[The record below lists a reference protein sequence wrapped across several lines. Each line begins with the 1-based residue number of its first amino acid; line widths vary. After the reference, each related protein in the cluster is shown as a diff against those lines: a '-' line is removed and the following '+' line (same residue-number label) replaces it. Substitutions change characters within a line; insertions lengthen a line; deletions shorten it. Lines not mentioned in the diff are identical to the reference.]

1 MEWLP
6 SHRDHRSVRLP
17 WVFLLLVVVGSAL
30 WGCGRGSFIGRQYDD
45 FTAYFNTFY
54 NATKAFEKG
63 LQSVEKS
70 TPSVD
75 RDQYISIYPDPPSSP
90 GGKSFEKTIQ
100 KCADLLREHPNSR
113 WADNALLLIG
123 RSYYYQKNYVG
134 AVQKF
139 REVIALESEREGEAR
154 FRLAQTLV
162 AAERYAD
169 AAEALAAG
177 LNSEADYGTWTDRMY
192 LVRGELLVR
201 QNRWEDAENAL
212 ERGLEGALPD
222 DTAARA
228 AFLLGQVRE
237 TLDDFDGALA
247 AYRQVPNYDPK
258 YPLEFAA
265 RLNAIE
271 LQGLHGNAAEALRR
285 LEDLKRGDDTK
296 EMRGQ
301 MAIVRARLYA
311 AQGQPRKARRVLENT
326 LRGEETPSGATQ
338 GELHYELGTLYRDA
352 YEDFTKAAAHFDTA
366 STKLSSRGGRGR
378 SENQQRP
385 QALPRAPSDAA
396 SLAERF
402 QGLADRAQAVA
413 RMDSLLRLGRMDP
426 AKFQAFVEKLRKR
439 RQKKQEAQAQKRR
452 DQQFR
457 TRGTAGRN
465 QDSSQPQNAAID
477 TRGSDAGFLFHRD
490 PTLVQRGR
498 RQFRQKW
505 GDRPLVD
512 NWRRKVAIQGG
523 TTASAGQEQEDEFRE
538 SGQQGPSK
546 SLVDLSAVP
555 RDSASQAEMED
566 RRAVAQY
573 ELGNAL
579 FRAAGRPDSAE
590 TWYKRV
596 LKENE
601 DHPVARKA
609 LYALAQSYEAQGD
622 TTAAQDVYRRV
633 IEEYPGTAFA
643 KRSRKQLGLDRTSSA
658 GDLATSR
665 ADSAYA
671 RAYEMWQAGR
681 WAAAF
686 DSLLTVAEGYPQTT
700 AAPRSLLAAGVIYHR
715 TLQRDSAQDLRP
727 RLERSLDRLAPPDSG
742 AGSAPGE
749 RPDTTASK
757 REPVSSPDSTVVDTT
772 ADTTTPP
779 QAVQG
784 ADTTDTAP
792 RKRPADSS
800 IRSGER
806 PPRRDTRSQDSTRR
820 ANDSTGASSP
830 GRLPQRPRA
839 PKDSSASDSTTP
851 PPADTVKAAG
861 ADTSAT
867 RGKERGGGRAAT
879 APETTPDSAQAASGP
894 SSPID
899 PLKALFTHVSQQ
911 YSGTPYAK
919 QARSLLKQLKQ
930 QTTDSTTTRPAA
942 AQTSSGAGAAPD
954 SSTTSRTAP
963 TDRAPSAPRRTP
975 ADSTADPRRASADTA
990 RAGAERGQPRTRN
1003 STVSPRTEPRSQV
1016 RADSAR
1022 GGWTLLLRTFEEAAR
1037 ADRLRRRVEQRLSD
1051 RWSARVVT
1059 DSTGTQPQHHLTVG
1073 HFTSEQQ
1080 AAQAKTAL
1088 PEPLREKSKA
1098 WIPPAHRKAQK

>member
-1 MEWLP
+1 
-6 SHRDHRSVRLP
+6 VRLP
-17 WVFLLLVVVGSAL
+17 WVFLLLVAVGGAL
-30 WGCGRGSFIGRQYDD
+30 WGCGRGSFVGRQYDD
-45 FTAYFNTFY
+45 LTAYYNTYY

-75 RDQYISIYPDPPSSP
+75 RDQYVPIYPDPPSGP
-90 GGKSFEKTIQ
+90 GGKSFKKAIQ
-100 KCADLLREHPNSR
+100 KSADLLREHPNSK
-113 WADNALLLIG
+113 WADDALLLIG
-123 RSYYYQKNYVG
+123 RSYYYQENYVG
-134 AVQKF
+134 AAQKF

-154 FRLAQTLV
+154 FRLAQTLI

-177 LNSEADYGTWTDRMY
+177 LDSEKDYGTWTDRMY
-192 LVRGELLVR
+192 LARGELLVR
-201 QNRWEDAENAL
+201 QNRWEDAETAL
-212 ERGLEGALPD
+212 ERGLEGVLPD

-237 TLDDFDGALA
+237 TLKDFDGALA
-247 AYRQVPNYDPK
+247 AYRQVPNHDPK

-265 RLNAIE
+265 RLSAIE

-285 LEDLKRGDDTK
+285 LESLKRGDDTN

-301 MAIVRARLYA
+301 MAAVRARLYA
-311 AQGQPRKARRVLENT
+311 AQEQPRKARRVLKNT
-326 LRGEETPSGATQ
+326 LRGEEAPSGATQ
-338 GELHYELGTLYRDA
+338 GKLHYELGTLYRDA
-352 YEDFTKAAAHFDTA
+352 YEDFTTAAAHFDTA
-366 STKLSSRGGRGR
+366 STRLSSQGGRGR
-378 SENQQRP
+378 SENQQRR
-385 QALPRAPSDAA
+385 QTLPRAPSDAA
-396 SLAERF
+396 LLAERF

-439 RQKKQEAQAQKRR
+439 RQKEREAQAQKRR

-457 TRGTAGRN
+457 TTGTAGQN
-465 QDSSQPQNAAID
+465 QDSSQPQNTAVD

-512 NWRRKVAIQGG
+512 NWRRKTAIQGSA
-523 TTASAGQEQEDEFRE
+523 TASAGQEQEDESEE
-538 SGQQGPSK
+538 SGQQGTPQ

-566 RRAVAQY
+566 KRAVAQY

-596 LKENE
+596 LKESE
-601 DHPVARKA
+601 DHSVAQKA
-609 LYALAQSYEAQGD
+609 LYAVAQSYEAQGD
-622 TTAAQDVYRRV
+622 TTAAQDTYRRV
-633 IEEYPGTAFA
+633 IEKYPGTAFA
-643 KRSRKQLGLDRTSSA
+643 KRSRKQLGLDRMSSA

-671 RAYEMWQAGR
+671 QAYEVWQAGR
-681 WAAAF
+681 RAAAF
-686 DSLLTVAEGYPQTT
+686 DSLLTVAEAYPQTT

-715 TLQRDSAQDLRP
+715 TLQRDSTQDLRP
-727 RLERSLDRLAPPDSG
+727 RLERSLGRLVPPDSG
-742 AGSAPGE
+742 AGSAPEG

-757 REPVSSPDSTVVDTT
+757 REAIPSTDSTAVDTT
-772 ADTTTPP
+772 AGTTAPP
-779 QAVQG
+779 QAAQR

-792 RKRPADSS
+792 RPERPVDPAT
-800 IRSGER
+800 RSGER
-806 PPRRDTRSQDSTRR
+806 PPRRDTLPQDSARR
-820 ANDSTGASSP
+820 ASDSTDASSP
-830 GRLPQRPRA
+830 GQLPQRPRA
-839 PKDSSASDSTTP
+839 PSDSSASDSTSP
-851 PPADTVKAAG
+851 PPADTMKAADT
-861 ADTSAT
+861 DTSAT
-867 RGKERGGGRAAT
+867 GRKEQDAGRAAT
-879 APETTPDSAQAASGP
+879 APETAPDSAQAASGP
-894 SSPID
+894 PSPID

-911 YSGTPYAK
+911 YSETSYAK
-919 QARSLLKQLKQ
+919 KARSLLKQLKQ
-930 QTTDSTTTRPAA
+930 QTTDSTTTRPATTR
-942 AQTSSGAGAAPD
+942 TSSSAGAATD
-954 SSTTSRTAP
+954 SPTTSRTAP
-963 TDRAPSAPRRTP
+963 TDRAPSATKRAP

-990 RAGAERGQPRTRN
+990 RVGEEKGQPRKRN
-1003 STVSPRTEPRSQV
+1003 STVAPQTEPRSQV

-1022 GGWTLLLRTFEEAAR
+1022 GGWTLLLRTFEEEAR
-1037 ADRLRRRVEQRLSD
+1037 ADKLRRRVEQRLSD
-1051 RWSARVVT
+1051 RWSARVLT

-1073 HFTSEQQ
+1073 RFMSRQE

-1088 PEPLREKSKA
+1088 PEPLREKSEA
-1098 WIPPAHRKAQK
+1098 WTLPARRKAKK